1 MGPVTWIVVV
11 VAAIAVVAL
20 SVWSWSRRTRESKH
34 NSNVID
40 LKSKLKDSRIKDVQA
55 CSKCRRKRQ
64 VTFYADDSGAV
75 RGLCNECKKELSQHR
90 ELYPV

>member
-1 MGPVTWIVVV
+1 MGPVTWTVVA

-20 SVWSWSRRTRESKH
+20 SVWSWARRKRVTMNS
-34 NSNVID
+34 SNVID
-40 LKSKLKDSRIKDVQA
+40 LKSKLKDSRAKDVQA